1 MSIHKSKGLEFP
13 IVILAGCQTG
23 TEGRHSVD
31 AEAMFD
37 WSTGLTGLRIGAISD
52 LAGLYITEKTRLRNA
67 EEQKRLLYV
76 AMTRAR
82 ENLIISCAPSDR
94 RSSGSF
100 LSMLDDTVNNGIADA
115 EASKSV
121 SFGAGVVEIEVISER
136 LIAPGRAKGK
146 SKRVKKKNQ

>member
-23 TEGRHSVD
+23 IEGRQSAD

-52 LAGLYITEKTRLRNA
+52 LAGLYIAEKTRRRNA

-82 ENLIISCAPSDR
+82 ENLIISCAPSSR
-94 RSSGSF
+94 RSGGSF
-100 LSMLDDTVNNGIADA
+100 LSMLDGTLNGSIADA
-115 EASKSV
+115 EASKTVNVGNGTVEIDVV
-121 SFGAGVVEIEVISER
+121 SASLAAPSRTGAGFKR
-136 LIAPGRAKGK
+136 
-146 SKRVKKKNQ
+146 SKKTP